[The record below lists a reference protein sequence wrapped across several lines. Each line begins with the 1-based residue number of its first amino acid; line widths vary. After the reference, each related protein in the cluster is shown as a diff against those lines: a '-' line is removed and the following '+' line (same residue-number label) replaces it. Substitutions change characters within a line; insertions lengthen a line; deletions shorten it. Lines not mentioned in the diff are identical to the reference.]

1 MNFYNIS
8 SHWNFSANTR
18 VILTMKLIILLVT
31 TAILQASAAGY
42 AQKSITL
49 SARNSSLETVLKAL
63 RKQSGFDLVVVST
76 ALSKAHPV
84 NISVNNVSLEEA
96 LKICFQ
102 DQPFEYSI
110 DTETIIVLEKQMPFK
125 KTKAAF
131 SYKVS
136 GEVRD
141 ELSNPIPGVNIAVVN
156 TTRKTSTN
164 TKGEY
169 TIEVE
174 PTDTLEFSY
183 IGYKKQYI
191 AVRNKVDINI
201 TLEPAQGSLDEV
213 MVVGY
218 GKQKS
223 SQLVSAISTIKGEQL
238 QLPGRSLQN
247 GLAGQIAGLF
257 AIQRS
262 GEPGYDNAEIWIR
275 GISSF
280 AGGTGALVLVDG
292 VPRKISD
299 ISPEE
304 VETFTILKDA
314 SATAIYGAEGANGVI
329 LVTSKRGK
337 NQKTNI
343 DLRTDYNINQPT
355 RVMSF
360 LGSADFLKL
369 YNEAKWNTEGNPNM
383 NTFIPYKT
391 DAEIAK
397 YASGEDKDLYPSTNW
412 MDLLKDNAMSQRYAL
427 NFRGGGDKLRF
438 FVATSYYN
446 EEGLFK
452 SNPVDA
458 NEFAK
463 IAKYNTN
470 IGIKRYNLRSNI
482 DLDISKTTILHV
494 DISGQ
499 YLTTNYPGTG
509 TATIFSNMMRS
520 APHLIPMIYS
530 NNFPSRYSAAS
541 GYENPYTQ
549 LNFSGYTKEFR
560 VALQTNVGIEQKL
573 PFLPGLFVKG
583 NVSFDTDF
591 LSLVSRTRTA
601 SQFLATDRGTD
612 GNLVLRKIVNGLNTA
627 TEATGGAF
635 SQGNKRIYIETSL
648 NYNRTFSQDHSV
660 SGLLLYMQKE
670 SQLQS
675 NPYLYKKQGIVG
687 RGSYGYKD
695 KYFFDA
701 SFGFT
706 GSENFAE
713 GNRFGFFPA
722 LGLGYTI
729 SNEKALKSMFSSLGI
744 ERLKLRLSVGRAGND
759 QVSNTRFPYKESLNF
774 STETAFLGMTSGGG
788 ITSTGNMIYE
798 STAYN
803 PTISWEI
810 EEKRN
815 IGIDLLAF
823 KGALDVTVDYFNNR
837 RHDILLQRNTVN
849 QVAGF
854 MINPFQ
860 NFGVVT
866 NKGIDASLNANRKF
880 GELGISL
887 RGTFTYA
894 HNKIIEMDEI
904 PRANAY
910 QNSTGTSI
918 GQVDAWIAE
927 RLYTDNDFDITTN
940 PTSGSKTYVLKPG
953 IPQVKFGPVYPGNIK
968 YLDLNND
975 GVVDDSDWTKTPPNA
990 KTGNPE
996 IIYGF
1001 GASFTY
1007 KGFYTTAF
1015 FQGVANTSVYL
1026 EPAVMTPFL
1035 GVDPM
1040 TTSAKGFSTNHW
1052 SVDNPNPSALL
1063 PRLQLN
1069 NTNLNDNRRSTWF
1082 LRNGNFLRFK
1092 NLEIGY
1098 AFNKKQLQKIGI
1110 KGLRVYGLG
1119 QNLGIIWDNVKF
1131 WDPEQGGSST
1141 GLKYPIQRTIN
1152 FGVEIKF

>member
-1 MNFYNIS
+1 
-8 SHWNFSANTR
+8 
-18 VILTMKLIILLVT
+18 MKLIILLVT
-31 TAILQASAAGY
+31 TAILQVSAAGY
-42 AQKSITL
+42 AQKNITL
-49 SARNSSLETVLKAL
+49 SARNSSLETVLKSI
-63 RKQSGFDLVVVST
+63 RKQSGFDLVVVSAT
-76 ALSKAHPV
+76 LKNAAPV
-84 NISVNNVSLEEA
+84 NIVVHDVSLQEA
-96 LKICFQ
+96 LKLCFLN
-102 DQPFEYSI
+102 QPFEYVI
-110 DTETIIVLEKQMPFK
+110 DTKTIIVQEKR
-125 KTKAAF
+125 TLAVNVRKAF
-131 SYKVS
+131 FYKVS
-136 GEVRD
+136 GEVKD
-141 ELSNPIPGVNIAVVN
+141 ELSNPIPGVTVAVVN
-156 TTRKTSTN
+156 GTIKTSTN
-164 TKGEY
+164 NQGKY
-169 TIEVE
+169 SIEVD

-201 TLEPAQGSLDEV
+201 TLEPNQGSLDEV
-213 MVVGY
+213 LVVGY

-223 SQLVSAISTIKGEQL
+223 SQLVSAISTVKGEQL

-247 GLAGQIAGLF
+247 GLAGQVAGLF
-257 AIQRS
+257 AVQRS

-343 DLRTDYNINQPT
+343 ELRADYNLNQPT

-360 LGSADFLKL
+360 LGSADFLRL

-383 NTFIPYKT
+383 SSFIPYKT

-397 YASGEDKDLYPSTNW
+397 YASGEDPDLYPSTNW
-412 MDLLKDNAMSQRYAL
+412 MNLLKDNAVSQRYAL

-438 FVATSYYN
+438 FVASSYYN

-458 NEFAK
+458 NEFSRT
-463 IAKYNTN
+463 AKYDTN
-470 IGIKRYNLRSNI
+470 IGLDRYNLRSNV
-482 DLDISKTTILHV
+482 DLDISKTTLLRV
-494 DISGQ
+494 DMSGQ

-509 TATIFSNMMRS
+509 TGTIFSNMMRS

-530 NNFPSRYSAAS
+530 NDFPSRYSAAG
-541 GYENPYTQ
+541 GYENPYNQ

-560 VALQTNVGIEQKL
+560 VALQTNVGLEQKL
-573 PFLPGLFVKG
+573 PFLPGLYVKG
-583 NVSFDTDF
+583 SVSFDADF
-591 LSLVSRTRTA
+591 FSSVSRTRTP
-601 SQFLATDRGTD
+601 SQYLSTGRDND
-612 GNLVLRKIVNGLNTA
+612 GELIFRKIVNGLNTA
-627 TEATGGAF
+627 TEATGGGF
-635 SQGNKRIYIETSL
+635 SQGNKRIYMETSL
-648 NYNRTFSQDHSV
+648 NYNRSFSQDHSV

-670 SQLQS
+670 SQLQN

-687 RGSYGYKD
+687 RGSYGYKE
-695 KYFFDA
+695 KYYFDA

-706 GSENFAE
+706 GSENFAA

-729 SNEKALKSMFSSLGI
+729 SNEKALKSMFNSVGI
-744 ERLKLRLSVGRAGND
+744 ERLKLRLSIGRAGND
-759 QVSNTRFPYKESLNF
+759 QVSNTRFPYKESLTW
-774 STETAFLGMTSGGG
+774 STETASLGMTSGGG
-788 ITSTGNMIYE
+788 TNGTGNMIYE
-798 STAYN
+798 NKAYN

-823 KGALDVTVDYFNNR
+823 NGALDFTIDYFNNR

-854 MINPFQ
+854 MNNPFQ

-866 NKGIDASLNANRKF
+866 NKGIDASLSANRKF
-880 GELGISL
+880 GELGVAM

-894 HNKIIEMDEI
+894 RNKIIEMDEI

-910 QNSTGTSI
+910 QNSTGTRI
-918 GQVDAWIAE
+918 GQVDAWVAE
-927 RLYTDNDFDITTN
+927 RLYTDDDFNITTN
-940 PTSGSKTYVLKPG
+940 PVNGAKTYVLKPEL
-953 IPQVKFGPVYPGNIK
+953 PTVKFGQVYPGNIK
-968 YLDLNND
+968 YSDLNND
-975 GVVDDSDWTKTPPNA
+975 GVVDDSDWTKTPPKANTA
-990 KTGNPE
+990 NPE

-1001 GASFTY
+1001 GVNFNY
-1007 KGFYTTAF
+1007 KGFYTSAF

-1026 EPAVMTPFL
+1026 DPSVMTPFL

-1040 TTSAKGFSTNHW
+1040 TTSAKGFSTDHW
-1052 SVDNPNPSALL
+1052 SVDNPNPNALI

-1092 NLEIGY
+1092 NLELGY
-1098 AFNKKQLQKIGI
+1098 AFNKKQLQKIGVQ
-1110 KGLRVYGLG
+1110 GLRVYALG
-1119 QNLGIIWDNVKF
+1119 QNLGVIWDNIKF
-1131 WDPEQGGSST
+1131 WDPEQGGSSN
-1141 GLKYPIQRTIN
+1141 GLQYPIQRTIN
-1152 FGVEIKF
+1152 FGVELKF

>member
-1 MNFYNIS
+1 
-8 SHWNFSANTR
+8 
-18 VILTMKLIILLVT
+18 MKLIILLVT
-31 TAILQASAAGY
+31 TAILQVSAAGY
-42 AQKSITL
+42 AQKSITI
-49 SARNSSLETVLKAL
+49 SVRNSSLENVLKTI
-63 RKQSGFDLVVVST
+63 RKQSGFDLVVVSAT
-76 ALSKAHPV
+76 LGKAAPV
-84 NISVNNVSLEEA
+84 NISVRNMPLEEA

-102 DQPFEYSI
+102 NQPFEYTI
-110 DTETIIVLEKQMPFK
+110 DTETIIVQEKQYTLRKMKP
-125 KTKAAF
+125 TAF

-136 GEVRD
+136 GEVKD
-141 ELSNPIPGVNIAVVN
+141 ELSNPIPGVNISVLN
-156 TTRKTSTN
+156 STRKTSTN
-164 TKGEY
+164 SQGKY
-169 TIEVE
+169 SIDVE

-183 IGYKKQYI
+183 IGYKKQYMP
-191 AVRNKVDINI
+191 VRNKVDINV

-213 MVVGY
+213 LVVGY

-223 SQLVSAISTIKGEQL
+223 SQIVSAISTIKGEQL

-247 GLAGQIAGLF
+247 GLAGQVAGLF
-257 AIQRS
+257 AVQRS

-337 NQKTNI
+337 NQKTSI
-343 DLRTDYNINQPT
+343 DLRADYNVNQPT

-360 LGSADFLKL
+360 LGSADFLRL

-383 NTFIPYKT
+383 SAFIPYKT
-391 DAEIAK
+391 EAEIAK
-397 YASGEDKDLYPSTNW
+397 YASGEDPDLYPSTNW

-438 FVATSYYN
+438 FVASSFYN

-452 SNPVDA
+452 SNPIDA

-463 IAKYNTN
+463 TAKYNTN
-470 IGIKRYNLRSNI
+470 IGLNRYNLRSNV
-482 DLDISKTTILHV
+482 DLDISKTTILKV
-494 DISGQ
+494 DMSGQ

-509 TATIFSNMMRS
+509 TSTIFSNMMRS

-530 NNFPSRYSAAS
+530 NNYPSRYSAAA
-541 GYENPYTQ
+541 GYENPYNQ
-549 LNFSGYTKEFR
+549 LNFSGYTKEYR

-583 NVSFDTDF
+583 SVSFDTDF
-591 LSLVSRTRTA
+591 FSSVSRTRTP
-601 SQFLATDRGTD
+601 SQYLATGRDTD
-612 GNLVLRKIVNGLNTA
+612 GNLIFRKIVNGLNTA
-627 TEATGGAF
+627 TEATGGGF
-635 SQGNKRIYIETSL
+635 SEGNKRIYMETSL
-648 NYNRTFSQDHSV
+648 NYNRSFAQDHSV

-670 SQLQS
+670 SQLQN

-687 RGSYGYKD
+687 RGSYGYKE

-729 SNEKALKSMFSSLGI
+729 SNEKALKGMFNSLGI

-759 QVSNTRFPYKESLNF
+759 QVSNTRFPYKEALTWS
-774 STETAFLGMTSGGG
+774 SETAFLGMTSGGG
-788 ITSTGNMIYE
+788 TNGTGNMIYE
-798 STAYN
+798 NKAYN
-803 PTISWEI
+803 PNISWEI

-823 KGALDVTVDYFNNR
+823 KGALDFTIDYFNNR

-854 MINPFQ
+854 MNNPFQ

-866 NKGIDASLNANRKF
+866 NKGIDASLNANKKF
-880 GELGISL
+880 GELGVSM

-894 HNKIIEMDEI
+894 RNKIIEMDEI

-918 GQVDAWIAE
+918 GQVDAWVAE
-927 RLYTDNDFDITTN
+927 RLYTDQDFDISAN
-940 PTSGSKTYVLKPG
+940 PVNGAKSYVLKQG
-953 IPQVKFGPVYPGNIK
+953 IPQPKFGPVYPGNIK
-968 YLDLNND
+968 YIDLNND
-975 GVVDDSDWTKTPPNA
+975 GVVDDNDWTKTPPNA

-1001 GASFTY
+1001 GVNFTY
-1007 KGFYTTAF
+1007 KGFYTSAF

-1026 EPAVMTPFL
+1026 EPSVMMPFL

-1040 TTSAKGFSTNHW
+1040 TTSAKGFSSDHW
-1052 SVDNPNPSALL
+1052 SADNPNPSALL

-1092 NLEIGY
+1092 NLELGY
-1098 AFNKKQLQKIGI
+1098 EFGKKQVQKIGI
-1110 KGLRVYGLG
+1110 QGLRVYGLG
-1119 QNLGIIWDNVKF
+1119 QNLGIVWDNIKF

-1141 GLKYPIQRTIN
+1141 GLRYPIQRTIN

>member
-1 MNFYNIS
+1 MNFCNIS
-8 SHWNFSANTR
+8 SSWNSSVVTR
-18 VILTMKLIILLVT
+18 IIRTMKLIILLVT
-31 TAILQASAAGY
+31 TAILQVSAAGY
-42 AQKSITL
+42 AQKNITL
-49 SARNSSLETVLKAL
+49 NLRNSSLENVLKAL
-63 RKQSGFDLVVVST
+63 RKQSGYDLVVVSNT
-76 ALSKAHPV
+76 LAKAAPV
-84 NISVNNVSLEEA
+84 NISVDKVSLSEA
-96 LKICFQ
+96 LRICFQ
-102 DQPFEYSI
+102 NQPFEYSI
-110 DTETIIVLEKQMPFK
+110 DTETIVVQEKTAATGKM
-125 KTKAAF
+125 KAAF
-131 SYKVS
+131 SYKIS

-141 ELSNPIPGVNIAVVN
+141 ELSNPIPGVNVVVSHGI
-156 TTRKTSTN
+156 RKTSTN
-164 TKGEY
+164 NQGKY
-169 TIEVE
+169 SIEVE

-183 IGYKKQYI
+183 IGYKKQLI
-191 AVRNKVDINI
+191 AVRNRMDLNVV
-201 TLEPAQGSLDEV
+201 LEPTQGSLDEV
-213 MVVGY
+213 LVVGY

-223 SQLVSAISTIKGEQL
+223 SQLVSSISTIKGEQL

-247 GLAGQIAGLF
+247 GLAGQVAGLF
-257 AIQRS
+257 AVQRS

-337 NQKTNI
+337 NQKTSI
-343 DLRTDYNINQPT
+343 DFRADYNVNQPT
-355 RVMSF
+355 RTIDF
-360 LGSADFLKL
+360 LGSADFLRL

-383 NTFIPYKT
+383 TSFIPYKT
-391 DAEIAK
+391 EAEIAK
-397 YASGEDKDLYPSTNW
+397 YASGEDRDLYPSTNW
-412 MDLLKDNAMSQRYAL
+412 MDLLKKDAMSQRYAL

-438 FVATSYYN
+438 FVATSYYT

-463 IAKYNTN
+463 KPKYNTN
-470 IGIKRYNLRSNI
+470 IGLDRYNLRSNV
-482 DLDISKTTILHV
+482 DLDITKNTLLRV
-494 DISGQ
+494 DMSGQ

-530 NNFPSRYSAAS
+530 NNYPSRYSAAA
-541 GYENPYTQ
+541 GYENPYNQ
-549 LNFSGYTKEFR
+549 LNFSGYAKEYR
-560 VALQTNVGIEQKL
+560 VALQTNVGLEQKL
-573 PFLPGLFVKG
+573 PFLPGLMVKG
-583 NVSFDTDF
+583 SVSFDADF
-591 LSLVSRTRTA
+591 LSKVNRTRTP
-601 SQFLATDRGTD
+601 SQYLATGRNENGD
-612 GNLVLRKIVNGLNTA
+612 LEFRKIVNGLNTA
-627 TEATGGAF
+627 TEASGGGFAE
-635 SQGNKRIYIETSL
+635 GNKRIYLETSL
-648 NYNRTFSQDHSV
+648 NYNRSFSEDHSV

-670 SQLQS
+670 SQIQ
-675 NPYLYKKQGIVG
+675 NDPYLFKKQGIVG

-706 GSENFAE
+706 GSENFAA

-729 SNEKALKSMFSSLGI
+729 SNEKGLKSMFTAIGV
-744 ERLKLRLSVGRAGND
+744 ERLKLRLSIGRAGND
-759 QVSNTRFPYKESLNF
+759 RISDVRFPYKESLTWSSEN
-774 STETAFLGMTSGGG
+774 TNLGMTSGGG
-788 ITSTGNMIYE
+788 TNNTGSMIYE
-798 STAYN
+798 NKAFN
-803 PTISWEI
+803 PNISWEI

-823 KGALDVTVDYFNNR
+823 HGALDFTIDYFNNR

-854 MINPFQ
+854 MNNPFQ

-866 NKGIDASLNANRKF
+866 NKGIDASINANRKF
-880 GELGISL
+880 GELGVSV

-904 PRANAY
+904 PRVNAY

-918 GQVDAWIAE
+918 GQVDAWVAE
-927 RLYTDNDFDITTN
+927 RLYTDNDFDITSN
-940 PTSGSKTYVLKPG
+940 PVNGAKSYVLKSGLPL
-953 IPQVKFGPVYPGNIK
+953 PKFGPVYPGNIK
-968 YLDLNND
+968 YVDLNND
-975 GVVDDSDWTKTPPNA
+975 GVVDDNDWTKTPPNA

-1001 GASFTY
+1001 GVNFNY
-1007 KGFYTTAF
+1007 KGFYASAF
-1015 FQGVANTSVYL
+1015 FQGVGNTSVYL
-1026 EPAVMTPFL
+1026 EPSLTMPFI

-1040 TTSAKGFSTNHW
+1040 TTSAKSFSTDRW
-1052 SVDNPNPSALL
+1052 SVENPNPSAML

-1082 LRNGNFLRFK
+1082 LRSGSFLRFK
-1092 NLEIGY
+1092 NMEFGY
-1098 AFNKKQLQKIGI
+1098 AFNKKQLEKLGI
-1110 KGLRVYGLG
+1110 QGLRVYALG
-1119 QNLGIIWDNVKF
+1119 QNLGILWDDVKF
-1131 WDPEQGGSST
+1131 YDPEQGNASS
-1141 GLKYPIQRTIN
+1141 GLRYPIQRTIN
-1152 FGVEIKF
+1152 FGVELKF